1 MVQAHMIIQD
11 VEMMNKDPGSITS
24 ELKAVHEDVRL
35 IPAEIIV
42 VSDWVRMKCRYG
54 CDNYGK
60 RLGWLLAS

>member
-1 MVQAHMIIQD
+1 
-11 VEMMNKDPGSITS
+11 MMNKDPESITS
-24 ELKAVHEDVRL
+24 ELKAVHEDLRL

-60 RLGWLLAS
+60 RLGCPPFSPTPDETRAVIS